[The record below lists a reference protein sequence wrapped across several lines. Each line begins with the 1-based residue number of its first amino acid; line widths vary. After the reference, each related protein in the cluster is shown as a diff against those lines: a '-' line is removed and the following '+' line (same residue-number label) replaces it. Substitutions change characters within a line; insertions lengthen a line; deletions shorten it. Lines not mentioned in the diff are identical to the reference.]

1 MMDGQFC
8 LLRIRSC
15 AEQFASPIADDKQDG
30 TQQPSARVGKGYKET
45 AAAEDRGHVQ
55 IELAEKNKAEQ
66 HNDRRR
72 S

>member
-8 LLRIRSC
+8 LLRIRLGT
-15 AEQFASPIADDKQDG
+15 EQFASPIADDKQDG

-45 AAAEDRGHVQ
+45 TAAENRGHIQ
-55 IELAEKNKAEQ
+55 IELAEKDKTEQ

-72 S
+72 G